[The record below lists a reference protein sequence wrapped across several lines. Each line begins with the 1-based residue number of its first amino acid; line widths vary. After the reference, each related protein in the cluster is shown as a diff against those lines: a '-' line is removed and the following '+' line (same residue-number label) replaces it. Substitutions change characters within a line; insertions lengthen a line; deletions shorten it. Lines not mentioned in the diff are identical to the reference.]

1 MAGCG
6 FQEAINYSMDSR
18 DRLDPAV
25 PLESAV
31 RLANPLS
38 SEQEYLRT
46 SLRPGLLGVLA
57 ANQKYEDDGI
67 RFFEIGR
74 VFLARGDDLPREPE
88 VLAGI
93 VSGPRVA
100 RSWHG
105 DEGLMD
111 FYDAKGVVESLLGR
125 LGIEPVFE
133 ALNQD
138 GLYPGRAARIMAG
151 PSPVGVVGEVHPG
164 VVEKSGLLP
173 QPVAI
178 FELEIEKLLDC
189 AVARG
194 RFRSISRFPR
204 SVRDIALLVDLKV
217 PAASV
222 VEIIRGFPLVTR
234 VTLFDL
240 YMGEQVPPGKKS
252 LALGIAYQS
261 PDHTLTEEEL
271 ESVEQ
276 GILTRLSEQLGATRR
291 R

>member
-1 MAGCG
+1 
-6 FQEAINYSMDSR
+6 
-18 DRLDPAV
+18 
-25 PLESAV
+25 
-31 RLANPLS
+31 
-38 SEQEYLRT
+38 
-46 SLRPGLLGVLA
+46 
-57 ANQKYEDDGI
+57 
-67 RFFEIGR
+67 
-74 VFLARGDDLPREPE
+74 
-88 VLAGI
+88 
-93 VSGPRVA
+93 
-100 RSWHG
+100 
-105 DEGLMD
+105 
-111 FYDAKGVVESLLGR
+111 
-125 LGIEPVFE
+125 
-133 ALNQD
+133 
-138 GLYPGRAARIMAG
+138 
-151 PSPVGVVGEVHPG
+151 
-164 VVEKSGLLP
+164 VEKSGLLP

-217 PAASV
+217 PARSV